1 MSFTNPQPVG
11 FTDFFLSG
19 ECSYVLRKIYELED
33 VRYELE
39 KQLDAINNE
48 LEEWNEYNSKLCDEV
63 ERRGWC

>member
-39 KQLDAINNE
+39 KQYIVTHL
-48 LEEWNEYNSKLCDEV
+48 WNGVPY
-63 ERRGWC
+63 